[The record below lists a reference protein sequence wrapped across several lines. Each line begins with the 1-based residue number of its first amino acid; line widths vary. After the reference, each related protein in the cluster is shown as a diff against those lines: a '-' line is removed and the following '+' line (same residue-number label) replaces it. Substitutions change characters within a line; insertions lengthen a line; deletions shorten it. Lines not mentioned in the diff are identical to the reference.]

1 MKRKYLVSTTHVDL
15 SICKG
20 RWMSTLNDVL
30 PLEVGLT
37 LLVDHSGRIA
47 KRPTI
52 KDVVANRHV
61 PS

>member
-1 MKRKYLVSTTHVDL
+1 
-15 SICKG
+15 
-20 RWMSTLNDVL
+20 MSTLNDVL